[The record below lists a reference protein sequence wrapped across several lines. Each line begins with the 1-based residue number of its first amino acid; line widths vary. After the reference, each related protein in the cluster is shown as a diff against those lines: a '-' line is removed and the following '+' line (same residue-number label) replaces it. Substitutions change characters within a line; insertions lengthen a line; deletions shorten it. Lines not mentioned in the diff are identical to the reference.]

1 MYAMRNLVNKV
12 NNNNKMNVAMM
23 INIMNMSML
32 MRKIRFINQNS
43 KRLIAPINK
52 MLSLRSLSRS
62 DTLHI
67 I

>member
-52 MLSLRSLSRS
+52 MLSLRSLRRS

>member
-1 MYAMRNLVNKV
+1 MRNLVNKV